1 VVELRTRSGRWP
13 IGTTGTIVELEDDRA
28 LVEVA
33 DERGH
38 TLDFVEVPVAFLL
51 RLDYPH
57 QERLGV

>member
-1 VVELRTRSGRWP
+1 VVELTAASGRWP
-13 IGTTGTIVELEDDRA
+13 VGTTGTIVERGDDRA

-38 TLDFVEVPVAFLL
+38 TIDFIEVPVAFL
-51 RLDYPH
+51 RRVEFPS